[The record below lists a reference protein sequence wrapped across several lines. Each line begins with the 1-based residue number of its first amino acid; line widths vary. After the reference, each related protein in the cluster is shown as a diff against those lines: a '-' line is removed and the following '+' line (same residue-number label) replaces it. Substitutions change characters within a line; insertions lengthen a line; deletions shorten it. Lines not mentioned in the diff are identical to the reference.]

1 MVGPGSPG
9 QSDRPKEEQAREQA
23 GEKQIRVGVDERTMQ
38 VSYANAFRT
47 APTAEEVILDFGL
60 NLANP
65 AREGQAQQPD
75 VLFQVSQRVI
85 LNYYTAKR
93 LAITLS
99 QVILRHEEQ
108 FGELELDVSKRRTG
122 GT

>member
-1 MVGPGSPG
+1 MVGPGGPG
-9 QSDRPKEEQAREQA
+9 QSDRPKEEQAREQT
-23 GEKQIRVGVDERTMQ
+23 GDRQIRVGVDERTMQ
-38 VSYANAFRT
+38 VNYANAFRT

-65 AREGQAQQPD
+65 VREPQSQQPD
-75 VLFQVSQRVI
+75 VLFHVNQRVI

-99 QVILRHEEQ
+99 QVIRRHEEQ